1 MLQFWTR
8 VAGVFLLN
16 CGACLASASAP
27 RPNIVFFLADDMG
40 WGDLGSNDHTLP
52 SETPHLDKLAAGGIT
67 FTDMHA
73 GSSVCSVSR
82 AALLTGRM
90 GVRTGVV
97 INFSPSASHGLSQQ
111 EITLPQLLKEAA
123 YDTYMV
129 GKWHLGHAEGYL
141 PHQRGFDSWLGI
153 PYSWDMG
160 CTDGTNGVDW
170 FDNFCAADTYRLGC
184 PLWWADPAT
193 RGGAQ
198 AGQPG
203 VPLLADSDIVAQ
215 PVVLADLTSELDAS
229 AVAFL
234 ESHALTVPPPLASS
248 PRPRPSSLPSSPL
261 PSPSSVKDGNKST
274 QDVVGSFTTH
284 PRGPLT
290 HFPDSNAA
298 AKTPLLLRGSL
309 LSPPESAPTP
319 PLSTPLAPFFLYYA
333 SPHLHAPQAYSSVF
347 DNASTSG
354 TAYGNALRE
363 MDNSIG
369 VISSALSSFGLTAT
383 TLFIFTSDNGPWN
396 LKGNWRLA
404 GSDCQGSDTGTSSSS
419 FSSPSRSQL
428 GSFSPPPWSP
438 FAPSSPLPNADTVGG
453 LAGSQGP
460 YQGLWQT
467 RGKNSAPA
475 SSSSSSPPPS

>member
-111 EITLPQLLKEAA
+111 ERTLPQLLKEAVSA
-123 YDTYMV
+123 AST
-129 GKWHLGHAEGYL
+129 
-141 PHQRGFDSWLGI
+141 RGSEFRT
-153 PYSWDMG
+153 SWDMG

-369 VISSALSSFGLTAT
+369 VLSSALSSFGLTAT

-404 GSDCQGSDTGTSSSS
+404 GSDCQGSDTGTSSSF

-428 GSFSPPPWSP
+428 
-438 FAPSSPLPNADTVGG
+438 
-453 LAGSQGP
+453 
-460 YQGLWQT
+460 
-467 RGKNSAPA
+467 
-475 SSSSSSPPPS
+475 